1 MLQVQFQGKAG
12 NVQPTGSVTDA
23 GHLAGG
29 TGAITCTSYR
39 QKDERSESGK
49 VRDWR
54 GLTQARPDSAAL
66 PPERQ
71 PSAPALQCGEK

>member
-23 GHLAGG
+23 GHLAGD

-54 GLTQARPDSAAL
+54 PDPTAPPY

-71 PSAPALQCGEK
+71 PSARALQCGEK